1 MRSALTTIFSLLL
14 AYMPVQGQ
22 YATPP
27 ASAPG
32 VVDTSITQSN
42 IATTICVPNYTATV
56 RPPVS
61 WTNRLKVSLMAQF
74 HLTGAMN
81 GYELD
86 HRVPIEVGGA
96 PRDARNLWMQPWPE
110 ARLKDRLETFKHRQV
125 CAGKVTLRQ
134 SQEVFLKDFWA
145 EYDRL
150 APAQGWPVR

>member
-1 MRSALTTIFSLLL
+1 MRPALTTICALLL
-14 AYMPVQGQ
+14 TYMSAQG
-22 YATPP
+22 
-27 ASAPG
+27 ASYYVPSNAPG
-32 VVDTSITQSN
+32 VTDPAVTQAN
-42 IATTICVPNYTATV
+42 IATTICVPNYTSTV

-61 WTNRLKVSLMAQF
+61 WTNKLKVSLMVQF
-74 HLTGAMN
+74 HMTGALN
-81 GYELD
+81 DYELD